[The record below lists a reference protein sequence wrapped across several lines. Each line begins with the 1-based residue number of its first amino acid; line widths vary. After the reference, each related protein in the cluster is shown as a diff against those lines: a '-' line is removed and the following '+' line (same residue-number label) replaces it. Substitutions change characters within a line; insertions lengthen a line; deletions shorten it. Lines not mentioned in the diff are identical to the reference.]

1 MTLPDGVRSVE
12 RVGSASGC
20 RFGIVAGRFYSEI
33 VSSLVESAVATLVEA
48 GAAKEDITVVWVGGA
63 VELPLLCQQ
72 LARSGREQEAP
83 YDALLAMGC
92 VIRGGTPHFDY
103 VCDMVADGVSRV
115 ALDEEIPVS
124 FGVLTCDNAQQAFAR
139 SGLPTTEASIK
150 VNKGKE
156 AALAALEMVSLLK
169 QFQE

>member
-1 MTLPDGVRSVE
+1 MTLPDGVRSFE
-12 RVGSASGC
+12 RMGSASGC
-20 RFGIVAGRFYSEI
+20 RFGIVAGRFYSEV
-33 VSSLVESAVATLVEA
+33 VSSLVDAAVATLLEA
-48 GAAKEDITVVWVGGA
+48 GAAEDDITVVWVGGA
-63 VELPLLCQQ
+63 VELPLLCKR
-72 LARSGREQEAP
+72 LARTSREQGRP

-115 ALDEEIPVS
+115 ALDEDIPVS
-124 FGVLTCDNAQQAFAR
+124 FGVLTCDNPQQAFAR
-139 SGLPTTEASIK
+139 SGLPTTEAKVK

-169 QFQE
+169 QLQE